1 MVATKTASDT
11 ELVGSLVSLMHVLQ
25 DLYAETSRPLGLTPQ
40 QAHLLCVLLGDPLG
54 MTDLSHI
61 LSIERSSLTSMVDR
75 LERRSLVARTAH
87 PTDRR
92 ACQIAL
98 TDEGLALAHEAH
110 NAFTTRIEGLTSD
123 LSATTRATLVTALTG
138 ITGKGGKS

>member
-1 MVATKTASDT
+1 MATTTDT
-11 ELVGSLVSLMHVLQ
+11 ELVGSLVRLMHVLQ

-40 QAHLLCVLLGDPLG
+40 QAHLLCVLLAGPQG

-75 LERRSLVARTAH
+75 LERRALVARN
-87 PTDRR
+87 PYPGDRR

-98 TDEGLALAHEAH
+98 TPAGHALADEAH
-110 NAFTTRIEGLTSD
+110 TAFTDRVDALTAD
-123 LSATTRATLVTALTG
+123 LSPTARKALVSALG
-138 ITGKGGKS
+138 QLPLSR